1 MSEVKHYIGIP
12 NGVVFCLD
20 EEQHHGLFRGRLY
33 HGYHDGPIEVASF
46 LEMTQVMEHLFNE
59 LQFPRAGLR
68 DRSFIE
74 EDAKA
79 GDGRRKEK
87 ERIMSDKEL
96 LAQHGELGTFI
107 IRVQQRQAGT
117 WQGRVT
123 WVDQNKTIR
132 FRSIFELI
140 KLMES
145 GIISEHPE
153 LAENEDPSWD

>member
-1 MSEVKHYIGIP
+1 
-12 NGVVFCLD
+12 
-20 EEQHHGLFRGRLY
+20 
-33 HGYHDGPIEVASF
+33 
-46 LEMTQVMEHLFNE
+46 
-59 LQFPRAGLR
+59 
-68 DRSFIE
+68 
-74 EDAKA
+74 
-79 GDGRRKEK
+79 
-87 ERIMSDKEL
+87 MSDKEL

-145 GIISEHPE
+145 GILSEHPE
-153 LAENEDPSWD
+153 LAETEDVSWD

>member
-1 MSEVKHYIGIP
+1 MSEVRHYIGIP
-12 NGVVFCLD
+12 NGVVLCAD
-20 EEQHHGLFRGRLY
+20 GQPQHGIFRGRLY
-33 HGYHDGPIEVASF
+33 HGYHDGAIEVTSF
-46 LEMTQVMEHLFNE
+46 LEMAQVMEQLFND
-59 LQFPRAGLR
+59 LQFPRPAVK
-68 DRSFIE
+68 DRTFFE

-79 GDGRRKEK
+79 GDGRKKEK

-96 LAQHGELGTFI
+96 LTQHGELGTFI

-140 KLMES
+140 KLIES
-145 GIISEHPE
+145 GIIAEHPE
-153 LAENEDPSWD
+153 LEEAEDPTWD

>member
-1 MSEVKHYIGIP
+1 MSEVRHYIGTP
-12 NGVVFCLD
+12 NGVVLCVD
-20 EEQHHGLFRGRLY
+20 REPRHGLLGGRLY
-33 HGYHDGPIEVASF
+33 HGYHDGPVEVTSF
-46 LEMTQVMEHLFNE
+46 LEMTQIMEHLFNE
-59 LQFPRAGLR
+59 LQFPRAGLK

-79 GDGRRKEK
+79 GDGRKKEK

-96 LAQHGELGTFI
+96 LMQRGELGTFI

-123 WVDQNKTIR
+123 WVDQNKSIR

-140 KLMES
+140 KLIES
-145 GIISEHPE
+145 GIIAEHPE
-153 LAENEDPSWD
+153 LAESEDPSWD